1 MSGLTIEGLQ
11 VSAPGVTLVDGI
23 DLSIAPGKV
32 LGLVGESGSGKSLS
46 LLSIP
51 RLLPTGCQI
60 SGGSVRL
67 NGQDLTGASERE
79 LRALRG
85 GEIGVIFQDPFK
97 SLNPVRRVGDLIAE
111 SARRH
116 RGLSAS
122 AARQEAIDALAAV
135 GVPDP
140 ERRARAF
147 PHQLSGGQRQRAL
160 IAMALINQ
168 PSLLLADEPTTALD
182 PTVQV
187 QILDL
192 IRAAAQRAGVIFVT
206 HDLGAAAYLC
216 DEIAVMYAGRI
227 VEWAPTA
234 SLIAAPQHPYTAAL
248 LACTPRLD
256 GVRPRAIAGNPT
268 SPQDRPVGCA
278 FRPRC
283 ERAVSACIGPPML
296 LAHGEGLAACFRP
309 GPGLAA

>member
-1 MSGLTIEGLQ
+1 MDGLVIEGLQ
-11 VSAPGVTLVDGI
+11 VAAPGVSLVDGI
-23 DLSIAPGKV
+23 DLSVAPGKV

-51 RLLPTGCQI
+51 RLLPPGLRI
-60 SGGSVRL
+60 AGGSIRL
-67 NGQDLTGASERE
+67 NGVDVTAASERE
-79 LRALRG
+79 MRALRG

-116 RGLSAS
+116 RGLSAP
-122 AARQEAIDALAAV
+122 AARNEAVEALAAV

-160 IAMALINQ
+160 IAMALVNR

-192 IRAAAQRAGVIFVT
+192 VRSASSRAGVIFVT

-227 VEWAPTA
+227 VERAPTA
-234 SLIAAPQHPYTAAL
+234 ALISAPQHPYTAAL

-256 GVRPRAIAGNPT
+256 GARPAAIPGQPA
-268 SPQDRPVGCA
+268 SPRERPVGCA

-283 ERAVSACIGPPML
+283 PR
-296 LAHGEGLAACFRP
+296 AHGACARPPVLAVQGQGLAACFRP
-309 GPGLAA
+309 GPELAA

>member
-1 MSGLTIEGLQ
+1 MSGLVIEGLE
-11 VSAPGVTLVDGI
+11 VRAGGVTLVDGI
-23 DLSIAPGKV
+23 DLSVAPGKV

-51 RLLPTGCQI
+51 RLLPPGCAITG
-60 SGGSVRL
+60 GAVRL
-67 NGQDLTGASERE
+67 NGQDLTAATDRE

-116 RGLSAS
+116 RGLSAA
-122 AARQEAIDALAAV
+122 AARNEAIQALADV
-135 GVPDP
+135 GVPEP

-147 PHQLSGGQRQRAL
+147 PHELSGGQRQRAL
-160 IAMALINQ
+160 IAMALVNR

-192 IRAAAQRAGVIFVT
+192 VRAASTQAGVIFVT

-227 VEWAPTA
+227 VERAPVTA
-234 SLIAAPQHPYTAAL
+234 LVSAPQHPYTAAL
-248 LACTPRLD
+248 LACTPRLS
-256 GVRPRAIAGNPT
+256 GARPKAIPGNPT
-268 SPQDRPVGCA
+268 SPKDRPAGCA
-278 FRPRC
+278 FQPRC
-283 ERAVSACIGPPML
+283 PRAHEACVQPPRL
-296 LAHGEGLAACFRP
+296 TSLGAGVAACFRP
-309 GPGLAA
+309 GPDLAA

>member
-1 MSGLTIEGLQ
+1 MDGLIIEGLE

-23 DLSIAPGKV
+23 DLSVAPGKV

-51 RLLPTGCQI
+51 RLLPDGCQI
-60 SGGSVRL
+60 TGGSIRL
-67 NGQDLTGASERE
+67 NGVDLTGASERE
-79 LRALRG
+79 MRRLRG

-116 RGLSAS
+116 RGLSA
-122 AARQEAIDALAAV
+122 AEARHEAVEALAAV

-160 IAMALINQ
+160 IAMALVNQ

-192 IRAAAQRAGVIFVT
+192 VRKASSQAGVIFVT

-227 VEWAPTA
+227 VERAPIEA
-234 SLIAAPQHPYTAAL
+234 LIAAPQHPYTAAL
-248 LACTPRLD
+248 IACTPRLN
-256 GVRPRAIAGNPT
+256 GARPSAIPGHPT
-268 SPQDRPVGCA
+268 SPKDRPTGCA

-283 ERAVSACIGPPML
+283 PRAHSACVKPPV
-296 LAHGEGLAACFRP
+296 LAAQGQGVAACFRP
-309 GPGLAA
+309 GPDLAA